1 MIGKTHF
8 LYYVLARLLVDFP
21 DLPGIATLGVI
32 PRTSSQMEWFNELK
46 CVRTVDADKK
56 VHPTLD
62 VAEIAHNQPI
72 FNSKE
77 VQRRYNNY
85 IFLIDNAKNECVQ

>member
-1 MIGKTHF
+1 M
-8 LYYVLARLLVDFP
+8 
-21 DLPGIATLGVI
+21 
-32 PRTSSQMEWFNELK
+32 Q
-46 CVRTVDADKK
+46 TVDADDK
-56 VHPTLD
+56 VYTTLD

-85 IFLIDNAKNECVQ
+85 IFLIDNAKNE